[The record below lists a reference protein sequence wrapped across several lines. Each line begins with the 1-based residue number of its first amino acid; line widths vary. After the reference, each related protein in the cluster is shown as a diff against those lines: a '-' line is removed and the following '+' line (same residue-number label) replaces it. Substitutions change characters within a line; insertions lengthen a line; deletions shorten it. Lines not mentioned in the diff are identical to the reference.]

1 MDNFIDKNTIYFAK
15 MRADALIP
23 RKKREDA
30 GYDIFASFDEDYI
43 VIKPF
48 STGLIP
54 TGIAWACSEDYYMQ
68 FEERSSTGLKG
79 IKISGG
85 IIDSG
90 YRGEFK
96 VAIFNANDKPL
107 VFSPLFE
114 DDIKDKLKEKEGVI
128 DFIFYST
135 SKAIAQGII
144 HKVEDMNVKEISL
157 SALYEIPSSRG
168 DKGFGSSNK

>member
-1 MDNFIDKNTIYFAK
+1 MDIFEENTIYFAK

-23 RKKREDA
+23 RKEREDA
-30 GYDIFASFDEDYI
+30 GYDIYAAFDEDYI
-43 VIKPF
+43 IIEPY
-48 STGLIP
+48 STGLVP
-54 TGIAWACSEDYYMQ
+54 TGIAWASSEEYYMQ

-79 IKISGG
+79 LKISGG

-96 VAIFNANDKPL
+96 VALFNANSKPL
-107 VFSPLFE
+107 VLSPLFE
-114 DDIKDKLKEKEGVI
+114 EDIKEKLKENEKIE

-144 HKVEDMNVKEISL
+144 HRVEDMNVKEISL
-157 SALYEIPSSRG
+157 SALLEIPSKRG
-168 DKGFGSSNK
+168 EKGFGSSNK